1 MGMDGMFGWTT
12 KQNGMTRR
20 GVEMTGAYD
29 GGLAT
34 QTMGLMAGTRV
45 ASNLGW
51 RAVEALSAG
60 DKVLTFDNGMQEIIE
75 VRRSTMWLDA
85 PDSDP
90 AVWPVIVPA
99 GALGN
104 REALTLLADQGV
116 LVESDA
122 ACEMYGDPFA
132 VVPAHALEGVRGIRR
147 EAPQHRVELITIL
160 FAEEQVIYAE
170 GGALLH
176 CPVATM
182 ALDVLLEKDV
192 QSYDM
197 LAPREASFLAE
208 CMVMEDQILATAGWV
223 DGQMAVHC

>member
-1 MGMDGMFGWTT
+1 MIFARSASESETVVGLIASALRRDIAFGQLPPDH
-12 KQNGMTRR
+12 KLKIESLRTR
-20 GVEMTGAYD
+20 Y
-29 GGLAT
+29 GGS
-34 QTMGLMAGTRV
+34 GHSV
-45 ASNLGW
+45 
-51 RAVEALSAG
+51 
-60 DKVLTFDNGMQEIIE
+60 
-75 VRRSTMWLDA
+75 
-85 PDSDP
+85 
-90 AVWPVIVPA
+90 
-99 GALGN
+99 